1 MTQESKKIFYTFLLD
16 KAALQVIDC
25 WTLHCTAV
33 TVLLIFIKRSE
44 CSSLN
49 TCGKFWLRLNPRAEQ
64 CDQWCSKP
72 QSLTPVEFTH
82 AWVLLAV
89 PQTAD
94 CSTETKKKAACKDLS
109 SADTISFHS
118 GDKSLLPCLLTVPK
132 WCTHKPDPAHLFCLS
147 PSAFPPP
154 DHQAYSFLKYDISR
168 RSGQQESLLDCPKAF
183 LYLTQLEHLTF
194 NISELPRVPIHL
206 VDLKRVSDIQYHSHT
221 SLKCCPAWALAQAS
235 SWENSTM
242 YLWGRWLQ
250 QTS

>member
-16 KAALQVIDC
+16 KAAPQVIDC

-64 CDQWCSKP
+64 CDQWRSKP

-94 CSTETKKKAACKDLS
+94 CSTETKKKLPAK
-109 SADTISFHS
+109 I
-118 GDKSLLPCLLTVPK
+118 SLLQTPFPSIQVTFSHFC
-132 WCTHKPDPAHLFCLS
+132 PACWLS
-147 PSAFPPP
+147 PSGAP
-154 DHQAYSFLKYDISR
+154 IN
-168 RSGQQESLLDCPKAF
+168 
-183 LYLTQLEHLTF
+183 LTLLTF
-194 NISELPRVPIHL
+194 FAYPQALFLHQITRPTLFSNMTFLG
-206 VDLKRVSDIQYHSHT
+206 DQDNKKVSLT
-221 SLKCCPAWALAQAS
+221 A
-235 SWENSTM
+235 
-242 YLWGRWLQ
+242 
-250 QTS
+250 